1 MGEKLKVLIFLT
13 WDGVQIYFSHS
24 KKMILVFFFLISE
37 LYFFRAVLDS
47 LKNCAESPYTL

>member
-47 LKNCAESPYTL
+47 LKN